1 MFIDSHAHIQLDR
14 FDSDRSVVIERAK
27 NSQVSI
33 ILVVGFDI
41 STSHLAVEL
50 ADRYDHIYAT
60 VGLHPHDAK
69 RFTPQTLREIALL
82 AEHPKVVALGEMGL
96 DYHRNL
102 SPKSVQ
108 KRVFKEQ
115 LDLATQL
122 DLPIVVHNRNAFDD
136 ILSILENH
144 SQLTGGVLH
153 CFSENTKSMDRVI
166 DVGFHIGIG
175 GPVTYKKSQDLKQV
189 VKVMPADSFLIETD
203 CPWLAPQLRRGKR
216 NEPAY
221 ITEIA
226 TKIAELRQ
234 VTIESV
240 GQTSSQNFRKLFSIE
255 KRA

>member
-108 KRVFKEQ
+108 KRVFEEQ

-226 TKIAELRQ
+226 TKIAELRK

-255 KRA
+255 

>member
-108 KRVFKEQ
+108 KRVFEEQ

-144 SQLTGGVLH
+144 SHLTGGVLH

-255 KRA
+255 

>member
-69 RFTPQTLREIALL
+69 RFTPQTLREISLL

-108 KRVFKEQ
+108 KRVFEEQ

-255 KRA
+255 

>member
-33 ILVVGFDI
+33 ILVVGFDV

-108 KRVFKEQ
+108 KRVFEEQ

>member
-1 MFIDSHAHIQLDR
+1 MD
-14 FDSDRSVVIERAK
+14 
-27 NSQVSI
+27 
-33 ILVVGFDI
+33 
-41 STSHLAVEL
+41 
-50 ADRYDHIYAT
+50 
-60 VGLHPHDAK
+60 
-69 RFTPQTLREIALL
+69 
-82 AEHPKVVALGEMGL
+82 
-96 DYHRNL
+96 
-102 SPKSVQ
+102 
-108 KRVFKEQ
+108 
-115 LDLATQL
+115 
-122 DLPIVVHNRNAFDD
+122 DD

-153 CFSENTKSMDRVI
+153 CFSENTKSMYRVI

-255 KRA
+255 

>member
-1 MFIDSHAHIQLDR
+1 MFIDSHAHIQLDL

-108 KRVFKEQ
+108 KRVFEEQ

-175 GPVTYKKSQDLKQV
+175 GPITYKKSQDLKQV

-255 KRA
+255 

>member
-108 KRVFKEQ
+108 KRVFEEQ

-136 ILSILENH
+136 ILSILENRP
-144 SQLTGGVLH
+144 QLTGGVLH

-240 GQTSSQNFRKLFSIE
+240 GQTSSQNFRKLFSI
-255 KRA
+255 K

>member
-108 KRVFKEQ
+108 KRVFEEQ

-255 KRA
+255 

>member
-14 FDSDRSVVIERAK
+14 FDSDRSLVIERAK

-108 KRVFKEQ
+108 KRVFEEQ

-144 SQLTGGVLH
+144 SHLTGGVLH

-255 KRA
+255 

>member
-14 FDSDRSVVIERAK
+14 FDSDRSLVIERAK

-82 AEHPKVVALGEMGL
+82 AEHPKVVAFGEMGL

-108 KRVFKEQ
+108 KRVFEEQ

-175 GPVTYKKSQDLKQV
+175 GPITYKKSQDLKQV

-255 KRA
+255 

>member
-1 MFIDSHAHIQLDR
+1 M
-14 FDSDRSVVIERAK
+14 
-27 NSQVSI
+27 
-33 ILVVGFDI
+33 
-41 STSHLAVEL
+41 
-50 ADRYDHIYAT
+50 Y
-60 VGLHPHDAK
+60 
-69 RFTPQTLREIALL
+69 
-82 AEHPKVVALGEMGL
+82 
-96 DYHRNL
+96 
-102 SPKSVQ
+102 
-108 KRVFKEQ
+108 
-115 LDLATQL
+115 
-122 DLPIVVHNRNAFDD
+122 
-136 ILSILENH
+136 
-144 SQLTGGVLH
+144 
-153 CFSENTKSMDRVI
+153 RVI

-255 KRA
+255 

>member
-50 ADRYDHIYAT
+50 AHRYDHIYAT

-69 RFTPQTLREIALL
+69 RFTPQTLREISLL

-108 KRVFKEQ
+108 KRVFEEQ

-136 ILSILENH
+136 ILSILENRPH
-144 SQLTGGVLH
+144 LTGGVLH

-166 DVGFHIGIG
+166 DAGFHIGIG

-255 KRA
+255 

>member
-27 NSQVSI
+27 NSQVST

-108 KRVFKEQ
+108 KRVFEEQ

-136 ILSILENH
+136 ILSILENRP
-144 SQLTGGVLH
+144 QLTGGVLH

-240 GQTSSQNFRKLFSIE
+240 GQTSSQNFRKLFSI
-255 KRA
+255 K

>member
-69 RFTPQTLREIALL
+69 RFTPQTLREITLL

-108 KRVFKEQ
+108 KRVFEEQ

-255 KRA
+255 

>member
-1 MFIDSHAHIQLDR
+1 MFIDSHAHIQLDL

-96 DYHRNL
+96 DYHRDL

-108 KRVFKEQ
+108 KRVFEEQ

-255 KRA
+255 

>member
-14 FDSDRSVVIERAK
+14 FDSDRSLVIERAK

-69 RFTPQTLREIALL
+69 RFTPQTLRDIALL

-108 KRVFKEQ
+108 KRVFEEQ

-175 GPVTYKKSQDLKQV
+175 GPITYKKSQDLKQV

-255 KRA
+255 

>member
-41 STSHLAVEL
+41 STSYLAVEL

-108 KRVFKEQ
+108 KRVFEEQ

-136 ILSILENH
+136 IISILENR

-189 VKVMPADSFLIETD
+189 VKVMPKDSFLIETD

-226 TKIAELRQ
+226 TKIAELRKA
-234 VTIESV
+234 TIESV

-255 KRA
+255 

>member
-1 MFIDSHAHIQLDR
+1 MFIDSHAHIQLDS

-33 ILVVGFDI
+33 ILVVGFYI

-108 KRVFKEQ
+108 KRVFEEQ

-255 KRA
+255 

>member
-108 KRVFKEQ
+108 KRVFEEQ

-136 ILSILENH
+136 ILSILENRP
-144 SQLTGGVLH
+144 QLTGGVLH

-240 GQTSSQNFRKLFSIE
+240 GQTSSQNFRKLFSI
-255 KRA
+255 KL

>member
-1 MFIDSHAHIQLDR
+1 MLIDSHAHIQLDR

-108 KRVFKEQ
+108 KRVFEEQ

-136 ILSILENH
+136 ILSILENRP
-144 SQLTGGVLH
+144 QLTGGVLH

-240 GQTSSQNFRKLFSIE
+240 GQTSSQNFRKLFSI
-255 KRA
+255 K

>member
-108 KRVFKEQ
+108 KRVFEEQ

-122 DLPIVVHNRNAFDD
+122 DLPIVVPNRNAFDD

-175 GPVTYKKSQDLKQV
+175 GPITYKKSQDLKQV

-240 GQTSSQNFRKLFSIE
+240 GQTSSQNFRKLFSI
-255 KRA
+255 K

>member
-14 FDSDRSVVIERAK
+14 FDSDRSLVIERAK

-108 KRVFKEQ
+108 KRVFEEQ

-255 KRA
+255 

>member
-108 KRVFKEQ
+108 KRVFEEQ

-175 GPVTYKKSQDLKQV
+175 GPITYKKSQDLKQV

-240 GQTSSQNFRKLFSIE
+240 GQTSSQNFRKLFSI
-255 KRA
+255 K

>member
-14 FDSDRSVVIERAK
+14 FDSDRSLVIERAK

-69 RFTPQTLREIALL
+69 RFTRQTLRENALL

-108 KRVFKEQ
+108 KRVFEEQ

-175 GPVTYKKSQDLKQV
+175 GPITYKKSQDLKQV

-255 KRA
+255 

>member
-14 FDSDRSVVIERAK
+14 FDSDRSAVIERAK

-108 KRVFKEQ
+108 KRVFEEQ

-255 KRA
+255 

>member
-108 KRVFKEQ
+108 KRVFEEQ

-175 GPVTYKKSQDLKQV
+175 GPITYKKSQDLKQV

>member
-108 KRVFKEQ
+108 KRVFEEQ

-136 ILSILENH
+136 ILSILENRP
-144 SQLTGGVLH
+144 QLTGGVLH

-255 KRA
+255 

>member
-14 FDSDRSVVIERAK
+14 FDSDRSAVIERAK

-69 RFTPQTLREIALL
+69 RFTPQILREIALL

-108 KRVFKEQ
+108 KRVFEEQ

-255 KRA
+255 

>member
-108 KRVFKEQ
+108 KRVFEEQ

-136 ILSILENH
+136 ILSILENRP
-144 SQLTGGVLH
+144 QLTGGVLH

>member
-14 FDSDRSVVIERAK
+14 FDSDRSLVIERAK

-108 KRVFKEQ
+108 KRVFEEQ

-175 GPVTYKKSQDLKQV
+175 GPITYNKSQDLKQV

-255 KRA
+255 

>member
-69 RFTPQTLREIALL
+69 RFTPQTLREISLL

-108 KRVFKEQ
+108 KRVFEEQ

-166 DVGFHIGIG
+166 DAGFHIGIG

-255 KRA
+255 

>member
-108 KRVFKEQ
+108 KRVFEEQ

-136 ILSILENH
+136 ILSILENRL
-144 SQLTGGVLH
+144 QLTGGVLH

-234 VTIESV
+234 VTIESI
-240 GQTSSQNFRKLFSIE
+240 GQTSSQNFRKLFSI
-255 KRA
+255 K

>member
-108 KRVFKEQ
+108 KRVFEEQ

-136 ILSILENH
+136 ILSILENRP
-144 SQLTGGVLH
+144 QLTGGVLH

-189 VKVMPADSFLIETD
+189 VKVMPSDSFLIETE
-203 CPWLAPQLRRGKR
+203 CPWLAAQLRRGKR

-240 GQTSSQNFRKLFSIE
+240 GQTSSQNFRKLFSI
-255 KRA
+255 K

>member
-27 NSQVSI
+27 NSQVST

-108 KRVFKEQ
+108 KRVFEEQ

-136 ILSILENH
+136 ILSILENRL
-144 SQLTGGVLH
+144 QLTGGVLH

-234 VTIESV
+234 VTIESI
-240 GQTSSQNFRKLFSIE
+240 GQTSSQNFRKLFSI
-255 KRA
+255 K

>member
-102 SPKSVQ
+102 SPKLVQ
-108 KRVFKEQ
+108 KRVFEEQ

-136 ILSILENH
+136 ILSILENRP
-144 SQLTGGVLH
+144 QLTGGVLH

-255 KRA
+255 

>member
-14 FDSDRSVVIERAK
+14 FDSDRSLVIERAK

-108 KRVFKEQ
+108 KRVFEEQ

-166 DVGFHIGIG
+166 DAGFHIGIG

-255 KRA
+255 